1 MKCLKTIRF
10 MGAVMDDISK
20 QEFLRSISLCENM
33 NDSEIKAI
41 AEHCRVK
48 KYKKKNVIFLE
59 SDPGNMLYLIYSGRL
74 KITKLNEEG
83 NEVILTILGD
93 GDYFGEMS
101 LLDDHDRNANAI
113 AMDDVELLTITK
125 NEFVNLLIHNP
136 TLSLN
141 LLKTFAI
148 RLRVT
153 DIRMKSFFLDDA
165 QKKVIITLHN
175 LAEKMGKLDGKDMII
190 QEVPN
195 QTDLANMTGISR
207 ETLSRIINKFEIN
220 NIIERQ
226 NKDIKILHYY
236 DFVQRFIDND

>member
-1 MKCLKTIRF
+1 
-10 MGAVMDDISK
+10 MDDKRK
-20 QEFLRSISLCENM
+20 QEFLKSISLCENM
-33 NDSEIKAI
+33 NDNDIQTIS
-41 AEHCRVK
+41 EHCRIK
-48 KYKKKNVIFLE
+48 SYKKKNVIFLE
-59 SDPGNMLYLIYSGRL
+59 SDQGSMLYLIYSGRV

-101 LLDDHDRNANAI
+101 LLDDQDRNANAI

-125 NEFVNLLIHNP
+125 NEFVNLIITNP

-175 LAEKMGKLDGKDMII
+175 LAENMGIRDGDDII
-190 QEVPN
+190 IVEVPN

-226 NKDIKILHYY
+226 NKNFKILKYKE
-236 DFVQRFIDND
+236 FVQRFIDND

>member
-1 MKCLKTIRF
+1 
-10 MGAVMDDISK
+10 MDDNNK
-20 QEFLRSISLCENM
+20 NQFLKSISLCENM
-33 NDSEIKAI
+33 TDEDIKAI
-41 AEHCRVK
+41 AEHCRIK
-48 KYKKKNVIFLE
+48 SFKKKNVIFLE
-59 SDPGNMLYLIYSGRL
+59 DDSGSMLYLINSGRV

-93 GDYFGEMS
+93 GDFFGEMS
-101 LLDDHDRNANAI
+101 LLDDQDRNANAI
-113 AMDDVELLTITK
+113 AMDDVELLTVTK
-125 NEFVNLLIHNP
+125 NEFVNLIRNNP

-141 LLKTFAI
+141 LLKTFVI

-175 LAEKMGKLDGKDMII
+175 LAEKMGITAGKDII
-190 QEVPN
+190 IEEVPN

-226 NKDIKILHYY
+226 NKDIKILSYR

>member
-1 MKCLKTIRF
+1 
-10 MGAVMDDISK
+10 MDNNSK
-20 QEFLRSISLCENM
+20 NIFLRSISLCDNM
-33 NDSEIKAI
+33 NDEEIKAI
-41 AEHCRVK
+41 AEHCRIK
-48 KYKKKNVIFLE
+48 SYKKKNVIFLE
-59 SDPGNMLYLIYSGRL
+59 SDPGNMLYLISSGRV

-83 NEVILTILGD
+83 NEVILTILSD

-101 LLDDHDRNANAI
+101 LLDDQDRNANAI

-125 NEFVNLLIHNP
+125 NEFVNLLIHNS

-175 LAEKMGKLDGKDMII
+175 LAEKMGVSDGKDVII

-207 ETLSRIINKFEIN
+207 ETLSRIINKFEMN
-220 NIIERQ
+220 KIIGRSG
-226 NKDIKILHYY
+226 KDIKILQYN

>member
-1 MKCLKTIRF
+1 
-10 MGAVMDDISK
+10 MDDNNK
-20 QEFLRSISLCENM
+20 NKFLKSISLCENM
-33 NDSEIKAI
+33 NDDEIKAI
-41 AEHCRVK
+41 AEHCRIK
-48 KYKKKNVIFLE
+48 SYSKKNVIFLE
-59 SDPGNMLYLIYSGRL
+59 SDPGNMLYLICSGRV

-113 AMDDVELLTITK
+113 AMDDVDLLTVTK
-125 NEFVNLLIHNP
+125 NEFVNLLINNP

-175 LAEKMGKLDGKDMII
+175 LAEKMGIMQGKDII
-190 QEVPN
+190 IEEVPN

-220 NIIERQ
+220 NIIERSGK
-226 NKDIKILHYY
+226 NIKILSYR

>member
-1 MKCLKTIRF
+1 
-10 MGAVMDDISK
+10 MDENNK

-33 NDSEIKAI
+33 NDDEIKAI
-41 AEHCRVK
+41 AEHCRIK
-48 KYKKKNVIFLE
+48 SYKKKNVIFLE
-59 SDPGNMLYLIYSGRL
+59 SDPGNMLYLIYSGRI

-113 AMDDVELLTITK
+113 AMDDVELLTVTK
-125 NEFVNLLIHNP
+125 NEFVNLLIHNS

-165 QKKVIITLHN
+165 QKKVIITLYN
-175 LAEKMGKLDGKDMII
+175 LAEKMGIPDGNNII
-190 QEVPN
+190 IEEVPN
-195 QTDLANMTGISR
+195 QTDLANLTGISR

-220 NIIERQ
+220 KIIERQ
-226 NKDIKILHYY
+226 GKNIKILRYH

>member
-1 MKCLKTIRF
+1 
-10 MGAVMDDISK
+10 MDDNNK
-20 QEFLRSISLCENM
+20 NQFLKSISLCENM
-33 NDSEIKAI
+33 TDEDIKAI
-41 AEHCRVK
+41 AEHCRIK
-48 KYKKKNVIFLE
+48 SFKKKNVIFLE
-59 SDPGNMLYLIYSGRL
+59 DDSGSMLYLINSGRV

-113 AMDDVELLTITK
+113 AMDDVELLTVTK
-125 NEFVNLLIHNP
+125 NEFVNLLINNP

-165 QKKVIITLHN
+165 QKKVIITLYN
-175 LAEKMGKLDGKDMII
+175 LAEKMGVLIERDMLIK
-190 QEVPN
+190 EVPN
-195 QTDLANMTGISR
+195 QTDLANLTGISR

-226 NKDIKILHYY
+226 NKNIKILSYR

>member
-1 MKCLKTIRF
+1 
-10 MGAVMDDISK
+10 MDDNNK
-20 QEFLRSISLCENM
+20 QEFLKSISLCENM
-33 NDSEIKAI
+33 TDGEINAI

-48 KYKKKNVIFLE
+48 SYKKKNVIFLE
-59 SDPGNMLYLIYSGRL
+59 SDPGNMLYLIYSGRI

-83 NEVILTILGD
+83 NEVILTILSN

-101 LLDDHDRNANAI
+101 LFDDHVRNANAI
-113 AMDDVELLTITK
+113 AMDDIELLTITK
-125 NEFVNLLIHNP
+125 SEFVNLLIHNS

-165 QKKVIITLHN
+165 QKKVIITLYN
-175 LAEKMGKLDGKDMII
+175 LAEKMGKLDGNDMLIE
-190 QEVPN
+190 EVPN
-195 QTDLANMTGISR
+195 QTDLANLTGISR

-220 NIIERQ
+220 NIIERESK
-226 NKDIKILHYY
+226 NIRIMMYKE
-236 DFVQRFIDND
+236 FVQRFIDND